1 MLQLTGF
8 LQQSVPYSSM
18 TEVYAVARWDPTYK
32 YCLRIVLPDGSLLL
46 QASNAY
52 TRDQWYHSILW
63 KVRLFFSRYNLNSKS
78 LHITALLQFLLRP
91 DV

>member
-1 MLQLTGF
+1 MTGF
-8 LQQSVPYSSM
+8 LHQSVPYSIM

-63 KVRLFFSRYNLNSKS
+63 KV
-78 LHITALLQFLLRP
+78 LLKYK
-91 DV
+91 

>member
-1 MLQLTGF
+1 MQNLKPVLWIGFNAQNQLTGF
-8 LQQSVPYSSM
+8 LQQPIPYSSM

-32 YCLRIVLPDGSLLL
+32 YCLRIVLTDGSFLL

-63 KVRLFFSRYNLNSKS
+63 KVGLFN
-78 LHITALLQFLLRP
+78 IIIE
-91 DV
+91 